1 MRTLIGI
8 AALIALGSAHGV
20 AAQTTY
26 PQKTLRVIVPFPPG
40 GTSDILARSLGVR
53 LTEQLGQQVV
63 VENRTGAAGQIGGEA
78 AARAPADG
86 YTLLLTDIG
95 SLLIAQLLNPKPAFD
110 LVRDFSSVTL
120 ISYSPHLLCVHPSV
134 PVGTVKELIA
144 AAKRRPDGFNF
155 ASSPAGAPYLAGLMF
170 AHRTGVK
177 WNYITGRGGSQ
188 SVLDVASGQA
198 DVLFNGMLA
207 TLPYVKNGRLKL
219 VAVSGEK
226 RATALPTTPTVAET
240 LPGFVTGSWQAL
252 LAPAGTP
259 AEATNRLAGTLARIL
274 ALPDVKEKLAAQ
286 GADTLGTSSA
296 EAQRFITTERDRWAA
311 LIRETGYRPQ

>member
-1 MRTLIGI
+1 MRAAIGI
-8 AALIALGSAHGV
+8 IAVMAVGYASGV
-20 AAQTTY
+20 AAQTSY

-110 LVRDFSSVTL
+110 LVRDFGAVTL

-134 PVGTVKELIA
+134 PVGSVKELIV

-226 RATALPTTPTVAET
+226 RATALPATPTVAET

-296 EAQRFITTERDRWAA
+296 EAQRFLTGERDRWAA